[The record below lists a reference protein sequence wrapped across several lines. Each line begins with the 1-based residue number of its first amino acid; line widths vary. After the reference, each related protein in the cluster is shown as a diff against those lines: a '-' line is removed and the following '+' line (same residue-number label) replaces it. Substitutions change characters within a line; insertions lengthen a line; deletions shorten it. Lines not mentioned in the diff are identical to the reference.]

1 MLTLKRESSKIIGE
15 NKMKSLKFNIISII
29 VLGLFLT
36 SIFSTITLVRGQM
49 GLSYLT
55 TLQSGTSYAWEVTA
69 LSTSGPYLDRDFLD
83 FGNDSLEMGDIFSIN
98 ITQDINVITDGDVSQ
113 LLNQSIS
120 LCDFYLNGEYKTNV
134 TDDVE
139 IVAFIWSGHFFLQPT
154 TYINVTGSYN
164 SFQLMENTF
173 LQTSYELKDED
184 ISVNYYDYTHSI
196 YKQSSSLNS
205 KTWIIKMESTVD
217 TKEDDLTDPLDW
229 EKNERTITITSE
241 ARFDIETGFLSYL
254 AYTYTYHDR
263 TEVEG
268 SIDIDSRNI
277 NFILESI
284 TLAIDAPYNWSF
296 SIISLLFI
304 GLVVIHRRRK

>member
-1 MLTLKRESSKIIGE
+1 M
-15 NKMKSLKFNIISII
+15 
-29 VLGLFLT
+29 
-36 SIFSTITLVRGQM
+36 TLVRGQM
-49 GLSYLT
+49 GLLYLT
-55 TLQSGTSYAWEVTA
+55 TLQSGSSYAWEVTA
-69 LSTSGPYLDRDFLD
+69 LSTSGPYLYLDFLD
-83 FGNDSLEMGDIFSIN
+83 FGNDSLEIGDIFSIN

-120 LCDFYLNGEYKTNV
+120 WCDFYLNGEYKTNA

-154 TYINVTGSYN
+154 TYTNVTGSYN
-164 SFQLMENTF
+164 NFQLMENTF
-173 LQTSYELKDED
+173 LQTSYELEDED
-184 ISVNYYDYTHSI
+184 ISVNYYDYTHAI

-205 KTWIIKMESTVD
+205 KTWITKMDSTVD

-254 AYTYTYHDR
+254 AYTYTYYDK

-268 SIDIDSRNI
+268 SIDIDDRSI
-277 NFILESI
+277 NFILESLI
-284 TLAIDAPYNWSF
+284 LSTSAPYNWSLA
-296 SIISLLFI
+296 IVSLLFI
-304 GLVVIHRRRK
+304 GLVVIYRRRK